1 MSQNILITGPNLAPA
16 AADVLTRAGYVP
28 VYVPPYTNGEGLI
41 EVVRMADPVGILA
54 RMGRIDETV
63 FAAAPR
69 LRVISKHGA
78 GVDNIDVEAATAR
91 GIPVL
96 NAAGAN
102 AVSVAEQAMA
112 LLFAVAKR
120 IIPLDRGL
128 REGRW
133 EKPGFQGREL
143 AGSVMG
149 LVAFGAISRQTARF
163 AKGLGISVRAH
174 DPFSPTEAFAAEGVE
189 RVEDLDELFASC
201 DIISLHCPL
210 TPMTRNMV
218 NAQRLSRMKPG
229 AIIINTARGG
239 LIDEPALAEAL
250 ASGRISGAGL
260 DTFAQEPPP
269 AEHPFWTEPRLVL
282 SPHIGGV
289 TEAANIRVGVEA
301 AQGIVDMLEGR
312 PVPEAR
318 IVNRAELKIS
328 V

>member
-1 MSQNILITGPNLAPA
+1 
-16 AADVLTRAGYVP
+16 
-28 VYVPPYTNGEGLI
+28 
-41 EVVRMADPVGILA
+41 
-54 RMGRIDETV
+54 
-63 FAAAPR
+63 
-69 LRVISKHGA
+69 
-78 GVDNIDVEAATAR
+78 VDNIDVEAATAR